1 MEKYLSTK
9 GIAKGILMQVIQL
22 FQTHRITPTPINYAV
37 FYEFC
42 MAKNQDILKAVNESF
57 RSKDGFTDI
66 VGYRI
71 YQQYIKSVPDDIVHV
86 TDEMSDASKNL
97 AETLREVSTHIDTH
111 IELIDAGASTEELSA
126 ELAAL
131 KIDIEATQAKAVI
144 AVKEANAVQ
153 GKIAH
158 VTNHVHRDPI
168 TKLYSRVKI
177 EHDYLLLKNSS
188 VNPGLILFDMDGFSS
203 INKEHGALVGEN
215 LLRHIGKLVKQ
226 VVGSNHAYRIGGHDE
241 FCVMTGVPLEDPS
254 LNVIANQISTL
265 ISAINLRR
273 KGTTEIIAKDMTVTA
288 MLFGSDSIGIT
299 RGYEEAKNEIRM
311 IKRNKRLQK
320 QKKESGR

>member
-1 MEKYLSTK
+1 MEQYLQTK
-9 GIAKGILMQVIQL
+9 NIAKGVFMHVAQL
-22 FQTHRITPTPINYAV
+22 FQAHKITPTPINYAV

-71 YQQYIKSVPDDIVHV
+71 YQQYIKSVPDDMVHV
-86 TDEMSDASKNL
+86 SDDISDASKNL
-97 AETLREVSTHIDTH
+97 AETLREVSAHIDTH

-158 VTNHVHRDPI
+158 VTNHVNRDPI
-168 TKLYSRVKI
+168 TKLYSRVKL

-188 VNPGLILFDMDGFSS
+188 VNPRLILFDMDGFSS

-241 FCVMTGVPLEDPS
+241 FCVMTGVPIEDPS